1 MINMEDRFLA
11 KIRKESEYLEKK
23 ALSLENEIA
32 ELEKTIKFN
41 SGVLEGTVKDLEET
55 GLLIDTLRRLME

>member
-1 MINMEDRFLA
+1 MEDRLLA
-11 KIRKESEYLEKK
+11 KIRRETEYLEKK
-23 ALSLENEIA
+23 AISLENEIT
-32 ELEKTIKFN
+32 ELGKTIKFN

>member
-1 MINMEDRFLA
+1 MEDRFLA
-11 KIRKESEYLEKK
+11 KIRRESEYLEKK
-23 ALSLENEIA
+23 ALSLENEVT

-55 GLLIDTLRRLME
+55 GLLIDTLRRLMK

>member
-1 MINMEDRFLA
+1 MEDRFLA

>member
-1 MINMEDRFLA
+1 MEDRFLA
-11 KIRKESEYLEKK
+11 KIRRESEYLEKK
-23 ALSLENEIA
+23 TLSLENEVT

-55 GLLIDTLRRLME
+55 GLLIDTLRRLMK